1 MDPLFKK
8 LNYKDE
14 GRLIVLNALESFA
27 PHLQAMEGTTQLDN
41 SLSTATEVE
50 WLLAFVTQPDE
61 IAAIA
66 KQLSGRL
73 EGDPT
78 LWFAYPK
85 KSSKKYDAEINR
97 DHGWAPLGMLN
108 LEPVRQ
114 VAIDEDW
121 SALRFR
127 RVEHI
132 KSMKRRSS
140 MRISPEGK
148 KREG

>member
-1 MDPLFKK
+1 L
-8 LNYKDE
+8 
-14 GRLIVLNALESFA
+14 
-27 PHLQAMEGTTQLDN
+27 GT
-41 SLSTATEVE
+41 
-50 WLLAFVTQPDE
+50 
-61 IAAIA
+61 
-66 KQLSGRL
+66 
-73 EGDPT
+73 
-78 LWFAYPK
+78 
-85 KSSKKYDAEINR
+85 
-97 DHGWAPLGMLN
+97 LN

>member
-1 MDPLFKK
+1 MSPLFKK
-8 LNYKDE
+8 LNCKEE
-14 GRLIVLNALESFA
+14 GFLIVLNAPDNFA
-27 PHLQAMEGTTQLDN
+27 PYLEGLERAAEIAN
-41 SLSTATEVE
+41 SLSTAPEVT

-61 IAAIA
+61 IATIA
-66 KQLSGRL
+66 HQLSSRL
-73 EGDPT
+73 AGDPT
-78 LWFAYPK
+78 LWFVYPK
-85 KSSKKYDAEINR
+85 KSSKKYDSEITR
-97 DHGWAPLGMLN
+97 DHGWTPLGALN

-114 VAIDEDW
+114 VAVDEDW
-121 SALRFR
+121 STLRFR

>member
-1 MDPLFKK
+1 MSPLFKK
-8 LNYKDE
+8 LNCKEE
-14 GRLIVLNALESFA
+14 GFLIVLNAPDSFA
-27 PHLQAMEGTTQLDN
+27 PYLEGLEGAAEIAN
-41 SLSTATEVE
+41 SLSTAPEVT
-50 WLLAFVTQPDE
+50 WLLAFVTQSDE
-61 IAAIA
+61 ITAIA
-66 KQLSGRL
+66 HQLSSRL
-73 EGDPT
+73 AGDPT

-85 KSSKKYDAEINR
+85 KSSKKYDSEITR
-97 DHGWAPLGMLN
+97 DHGWAPLGALN

-114 VAIDEDW
+114 VAVDEDW

>member
-1 MDPLFKK
+1 MDPIFKK
-8 LNYKDE
+8 LNYKGQ
-14 GRLIVLNALESFA
+14 GRLMVINAPESFA
-27 PHLQAMEGTTQLDN
+27 PHLQAMEGTAQLDN
-41 SLSTATEVE
+41 SLSTATEVN

-61 IAAIA
+61 ITAIA
-66 KQLSGRL
+66 HQLSGRL

-85 KSSKKYDAEINR
+85 KSSKKYDSEITR
-97 DHGWAPLGMLN
+97 DHGWAPLGALN

-114 VAIDEDW
+114 VAVDEDW

-148 KREG
+148 KQED